1 MRSSSG
7 VPRRDA
13 PGQGTLPPRLLG
25 RDVVRLHALAYSVVG
40 FLALVALFPFAMLAV
55 NSFASEHAIINYGY
69 AFVPREYSLAAYSMI
84 FQSPQKMLRTYGL
97 TIFITG
103 VGTLVSLFFATMA
116 AYVLSRRELRYRN
129 HLAFFLYFTQLFNGG
144 LVPYYIFLSKG
155 LHLQNS
161 VLVMILVPMFSVLNI
176 LILRNYI
183 GSAIPVSLFESA
195 KIDGANEMTL
205 YLRIALPI
213 SKPALASIGLLT
225 GLGYWNDWWT
235 PMMFV
240 QRESLFP
247 LQYTLYQLLASINFA
262 AAMVNSLPVIN
273 MPKESLKLAM
283 TVVATGPIILVYPFI
298 QRYFVKGITLG
309 AVKG

>member
-1 MRSSSG
+1 MRSSSA
-7 VPRRDA
+7 VM
-13 PGQGTLPPRLLG
+13 G

-195 KIDGANEMTL
+195 KMDGANEMTL